1 MNAAPGGVDAADVT
15 PTFGAFVVDGPL
27 CALFS
32 AQRTIELAGAWVGEA
47 GAWVGEAATRVGGA
61 GAGVGGAGARRRGAG
76 GRSPHS
82 EAMAARTFR
91 RAARRAGAI
100 DASTP
105 AAPVARM

>member
-1 MNAAPGGVDAADVT
+1 
-15 PTFGAFVVDGPL
+15 VVDGPL
-27 CALFS
+27 CGLFS

-47 GAWVGEAATRVGGA
+47 ATRVGEA
-61 GAGVGGAGARRRGAG
+61 GAGVGGAGAGVGGAG